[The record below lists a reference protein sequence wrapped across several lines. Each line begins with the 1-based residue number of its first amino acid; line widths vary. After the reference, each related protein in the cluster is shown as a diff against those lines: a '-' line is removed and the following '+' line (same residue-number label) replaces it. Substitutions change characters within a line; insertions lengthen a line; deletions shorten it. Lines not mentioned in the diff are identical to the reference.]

1 MRVVN
6 RLIANRFF
14 FALLCAPRIVSNAT
28 VFPPT
33 KKSSNMRQSTLLL
46 PTLKENPAD
55 ADVVSHRLM
64 LRAGLIRQLAS
75 GLYTWLPLGLRV
87 LRKVEH
93 IIREEMNISGAQE
106 VMMPVV
112 QPAELWQESGRWQ
125 KMGSEMLRIKDRHE
139 RDFCLGPTHEEV
151 ITDIFRREV
160 HSYKQLPINFYQI
173 QTKFRDER
181 RPRFGVMRA
190 REFMMKDAYSFHLD
204 QESFDATYQEM
215 YDCYSRILN
224 RMQLTFRAVQADT
237 GNIGGDNSHEFHVL
251 ASSGEDTIAYAST
264 GSYAANLEKAT
275 AMAPPAAPAPSQDLE
290 KIDTPNEKTIDA
302 ISKLLNIPATQTV
315 KTLVVK
321 GVESPVAII
330 LRGDHELNEIK
341 AAKLP
346 SIASPFAFA
355 EESEIL
361 QSMGAHPGSLG
372 PVNCKIAYLVDRDA
386 AALAD
391 FVCGANEDG
400 VHFTGANWHRDS
412 PLDDAQIVDARNVV
426 EGDKAPDGE
435 GTIEFLRGIEVG
447 HIFQLDKAYS
457 EPLEASVLDKDGV
470 SQIPIMGCY
479 GMGVTRLVA
488 AVIEQNHDDNGILWP
503 QPLTPYDLHIVALN
517 PQKSEAVREASE
529 NLYNEAL
536 AAGLEVLLDDR
547 DERPGVKFADADLIG
562 IPQRLVVGDRG
573 LKNSVVEYKK
583 REEKDAVEL
592 PLDQVIGQVAAK
604 AVT

>member
-1 MRVVN
+1 
-6 RLIANRFF
+6 
-14 FALLCAPRIVSNAT
+14 
-28 VFPPT
+28 
-33 KKSSNMRQSTLLL
+33 MRQSTLLL

-55 ADVVSHRLM
+55 ADVISHRLM

-87 LRKVEH
+87 LRKIET

-106 VMMPVV
+106 VLMPVV

-125 KMGSEMLRIKDRHE
+125 KMGDEMLRMQDRHE

-151 ITDIFRREV
+151 ITDIFRREI

-204 QESFDATYQEM
+204 QASFDATYQEM
-215 YDCYSRILN
+215 YDCYSRILT
-224 RMQLTFRAVQADT
+224 RMQLTFRPVQADT

-251 ASSGEDTIAYAST
+251 ASSGEDTIAYAAGGT
-264 GSYAANLEKAT
+264 YAANLEKAT
-275 AMAPPAAPAPSQDLE
+275 ALAPSSAPAPAEDLE
-290 KIDTPNEKTIDA
+290 RIDTPNEKTIDA
-302 ISKLLNIPATQTV
+302 ISKRLNLPANRCV

-321 GVESPVAII
+321 GNEGPVAII

-346 SIASPFAFA
+346 NIVAPLTFAD
-355 EESEIL
+355 EKEIVA
-361 QSMGAHPGSLG
+361 SMGAHPGSLG
-372 PVNCKIAYLVDRDA
+372 PVNCKIDYLVDRDA

-391 FVCGANEDG
+391 FVCGANEDA
-400 VHFTGANWHRDS
+400 VHFTGANWHRDCA
-412 PLDDAQIVDARNVV
+412 LEDKHIVDARNVV
-426 EGDKAPDGE
+426 EGDTAPDGK

-457 EPLEASVLDKDGV
+457 EPLEASVLDKEGT

-488 AVIEQNHDDNGILWP
+488 AVIEQNHDEDGILWP

-517 PQKSEAVREASE
+517 PQKSTAVREAAE
-529 NLYNEAL
+529 KLYADAI

-573 LKNSVVEYKK
+573 LKNDVVEYKL
-583 REEKDAVEL
+583 RHEASATEVSL
-592 PLDQVIGQVAAK
+592 VNVIDEVTAK
-604 AVT
+604 LK